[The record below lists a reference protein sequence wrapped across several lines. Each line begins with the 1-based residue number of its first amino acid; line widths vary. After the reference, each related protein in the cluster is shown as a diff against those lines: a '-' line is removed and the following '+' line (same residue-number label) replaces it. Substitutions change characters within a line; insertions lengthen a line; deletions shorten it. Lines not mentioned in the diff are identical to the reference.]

1 MPDMFGM
8 IPQMPASRKHRR
20 RASGQAISAWGA
32 VWILR
37 SGVAAVAVAAFWWN
51 PYQKALVNI
60 WLGVVVLTL
69 ALWPLDTWLR
79 ERGKRTIPV
88 FPLHLFFYALCFGL
102 AAFIDLPRLPALRLG
117 VDESS
122 YTIGL
127 IAVALGIICLYAGH
141 FMGRRT
147 RGVWLARLAPRFPA
161 HLDKHAAL
169 LLYPALLAGSI
180 FLKLVPVSGLEQVI
194 LTLRLFCLV
203 WALFAA
209 WSGTLAPKHARVVVF
224 LLLPVE
230 FVLFS
235 GLLQGILA
243 GILIYGELIVVCFV
257 LCKKRVPL
265 LLILGAVLAFALLQP
280 IKHHYRE
287 VIWAPGGD
295 SVGTIERVELLAG
308 QTAQG
313 LESGLE
319 DEGWRDRVT
328 DTYSRLHH
336 LSTSSAIIQEVQIT
350 HNYWYGETLLPLLSK
365 WIPRAIWSDKPT
377 EDLGNRWAK
386 AYGYLDQADYAT
398 SYNLP
403 WLPEMYMNFGWWGI
417 VIISILLGFLMGM
430 LERGIMERVNTPV
443 QFAFAYVLAST
454 FLFPESNMSLMLG
467 GLIVNWI
474 AIALFLWLLRILVK
488 TPRPRSASSVEY
500 S

>member
-1 MPDMFGM
+1 MFG
-8 IPQMPASRKHRR
+8 IIHQISTSRKSGR
-20 RASGQAISAWGA
+20 RASGQANSDWRA

-37 SGVAAVAVAAFWWN
+37 SGVAAAAVAAFWWN

-60 WLGVVVLTL
+60 WLGVVVLAL

-79 ERGKRTIPV
+79 ERGRRTIPV
-88 FPLHLFFYALCFGL
+88 FPLHLFFYALCFGF
-102 AAFIDLPRLPALRLG
+102 AAFIDPPRLVALRLR

-127 IAVALGIICLYAGH
+127 IAAAVGIICLYAGH

-147 RGVWLARLAPRFPA
+147 RGAWLARLAPRFPA

-169 LLYPALLAGSI
+169 LLYPGLLACSL

-194 LTLRLFCLV
+194 PGLRLFCLV

-209 WSGTLAPKHARVVVF
+209 WSGTLAPKHARLVLF

-230 FVLFS
+230 LVLFS
-235 GLLQGILA
+235 GLLEGFLV
-243 GILIYGELIVVCFV
+243 GILIYGELVVVCFV

-265 LLILGAVLAFALLQP
+265 LLILGGVIAFAILEPVKQ
-280 IKHHYRE
+280 HYRA
-287 VIWAPGGD
+287 VIWAPGG
-295 SVGTIERVELLAG
+295 SLGAIERVELLAG
-308 QTAQG
+308 QAAQN
-313 LESGLE
+313 LESGSE
-319 DEGWRDRVT
+319 DEGWRERVA

-336 LSTSSAIIQEVQIT
+336 LSTSSAIIQEVQLT
-350 HNYWYGETLLPLLSK
+350 QSYWHGETLLPLLSK
-365 WIPRAIWSDKPT
+365 WIPRAIWPDKPA
-377 EDLGNRWAK
+377 EDLGNRWARG
-386 AYGYLDQADYAT
+386 YGFLDQADYVT

-417 VIISILLGFLMGM
+417 VIISPLLGLFIGM
-430 LERGIMERVNTPV
+430 LERGIMERVDTPV
-443 QFAFAYVLAST
+443 QFAFAYVIAST
-454 FLFPESNMSLMLG
+454 FLFPESNISLMLG

-474 AIALFLWLLRILVK
+474 AIALFLWLLRILLK
-488 TPRPRSASSVEY
+488 TTRPRSVSGMEY
-500 S
+500 P